1 MQEKK
6 ETYQFPQW
14 QHIAAYPFVKG
25 PILGAGVMAM
35 MTPLLNYTNH
45 FLDNKSMPWSKA
57 LTGSKDYAVSAIP
70 SYAMSFALYHIFKKF
85 DTTSSMIYDSVCAFA
100 AGAASGFVSNPFEAV
115 AQNKQL
121 AKLTSTTETV
131 QKMVRHHGVSAL
143 FKGGAVTAGREGCWS
158 LIVLSAIREVS
169 NQMMNMGMEKTKAD
183 LFATIVL
190 AGVYGAATTPVNQ
203 FRFRKQQ
210 GLTESTPQKSYL
222 EHAKDIWN
230 QNPHAPRSKRV
241 GFFFKGWHLRVA
253 TTTIAAGLIY
263 KGNEFYDDLVK
274 SHKI

>member
-25 PILGAGVMAM
+25 PVLGASVMTM
-35 MTPLLNYTNH
+35 VTPMLNYTNH
-45 FLDNKSMPWSKA
+45 YLDGKSMPWRNA
-57 LTGSKDYAVSAIP
+57 MTGSKDYAVSAIP
-70 SYAMSFALYHIFKKF
+70 SYAMSFALYHFFKQF
-85 DTTSSMIYDSVCAFA
+85 DTTSSIVYDSLCSFL

-121 AKLTSTTETV
+121 AKLPSTTETM
-131 QKMVRHHGVSAL
+131 QKMVHHHGFSAP

-169 NQMMNMGMEKTKAD
+169 NHMVTMGMEKNKAD

-190 AGVYGAATTPVNQ
+190 AGLYGGVSTPVNQ

-222 EHAKDIWN
+222 AHAKDIWN
-230 QNPHAPRSKRV
+230 QDPQAPKSKRV

-274 SHKI
+274 SNKI